1 MRLSGGCLAHLQG
14 RRKEGYPKKI
24 QTFRTSDML
33 FSHAMFV
40 THCRQK
46 KHLFAKKYKRINCH
60 ANKVL
65 ISYICCVYFVSK
77 EWKESCY
84 NPRKKTILCESQRIS
99 PVSSLSEFTFL
110 WELCSSIIS
119 FTTLAYKFY
128 PFELDC
134 YSYTLSV
141 FQKERNS
148 LSYSTNNSQLMHS
161 LP

>member
-1 MRLSGGCLAHLQG
+1 MRLSGGCFAHNREGGKRVTL
-14 RRKEGYPKKI
+14 RKFKLSEPPICYFP
-24 QTFRTSDML
+24 TPCLSRTADRKNM
-33 FSHAMFV
+33 
-40 THCRQK
+40 
-46 KHLFAKKYKRINCH
+46 FAKKYKRIICH

-141 FQKERNS
+141 SQKERNS